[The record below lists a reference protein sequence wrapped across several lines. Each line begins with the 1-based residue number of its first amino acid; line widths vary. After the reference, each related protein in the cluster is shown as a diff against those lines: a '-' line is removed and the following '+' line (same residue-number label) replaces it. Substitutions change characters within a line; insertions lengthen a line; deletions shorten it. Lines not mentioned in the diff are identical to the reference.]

1 MKNLQRISNMDKITS
16 KQLLSTVFT
25 IPNTLKLIFRLE
37 KKYAT
42 YLIVINVLIAL
53 FPLGIFYVYQEL
65 INAIL
70 LQSNKVLQT
79 LVIYFIVQSVSSIF
93 VQINAFFL
101 EKFNLNLSYSLSKK
115 LITKTSS
122 LELADFENADTYN
135 LVENLTQD
143 STYKPYQL
151 FNAIISF
158 FSSIISL
165 LVCLFYISTWKTSI
179 ALFLLCIPL
188 ISLVTFLKIGQLEF
202 LIQWNRVGAERKV
215 WYYIYLLTHDF
226 SFKEIKLNNI
236 SDYLINKFS
245 LIKEEFISQDSEIS
259 KKKNIFN
266 AILDILLNF
275 INCLVIIMLISA
287 VRAGEILLGNLISLI
302 QALTRINTYSQSM
315 IQSVYI
321 IYNTSLFMEQL
332 FNFFESEQ
340 YDQSNIYINNTDISL
355 KEVSEINLV
364 DVSYCYPN
372 SSINALSEISLS
384 FKCGELVAIVGKNG
398 SGKST
403 LVKLL
408 CGLYKPSQGEIVF
421 NGISNK
427 NLDLAFYQK
436 HVSVLFQDFVKYELT
451 LRENIALSN
460 LEILNDT
467 QAIKLALKKFSFEVD
482 LDIDMQLGTWFQ
494 DGRQLS
500 GGQWQKLALVRT
512 FLKNASVYILDEPS
526 SALDP
531 VSEKEIF
538 DKFIELSRDHVS
550 IFISHNLKSAK
561 KADKII
567 VMKDGKVDGVGNHET
582 LLRTNEHYKKMYYSE
597 QYEEL

>member
-1 MKNLQRISNMDKITS
+1 MDKITS

-482 LDIDMQLGTWFQ
+482 RYIDMQLGTWFQ

>member
-1 MKNLQRISNMDKITS
+1 MDKITS
-16 KQLLSTVFT
+16 KQLLSSVFT

-482 LDIDMQLGTWFQ
+482 RDIDMQLGTWFQ

>member
-1 MKNLQRISNMDKITS
+1 MDKITS

-436 HVSVLFQDFVKYELT
+436 HVSVLF
-451 LRENIALSN
+451 
-460 LEILNDT
+460 
-467 QAIKLALKKFSFEVD
+467 
-482 LDIDMQLGTWFQ
+482 
-494 DGRQLS
+494 
-500 GGQWQKLALVRT
+500 
-512 FLKNASVYILDEPS
+512 
-526 SALDP
+526 
-531 VSEKEIF
+531 
-538 DKFIELSRDHVS
+538 SR
-550 IFISHNLKSAK
+550 LC
-561 KADKII
+561 
-567 VMKDGKVDGVGNHET
+567 
-582 LLRTNEHYKKMYYSE
+582 
-597 QYEEL
+597 

>member
-1 MKNLQRISNMDKITS
+1 M
-16 KQLLSTVFT
+16 
-25 IPNTLKLIFRLE
+25 
-37 KKYAT
+37 
-42 YLIVINVLIAL
+42 VINVLIAL

-482 LDIDMQLGTWFQ
+482 RDIDMQLGTWFQ

>member
-1 MKNLQRISNMDKITS
+1 MDKITS

-482 LDIDMQLGTWFQ
+482 RDIDMQLGTWFQ

-597 QYEEL
+597 

>member
-1 MKNLQRISNMDKITS
+1 MDKITS

-25 IPNTLKLIFRLE
+25 IPNTLELIFRLE

-482 LDIDMQLGTWFQ
+482 RDIDMQLGTWFQ

>member
-1 MKNLQRISNMDKITS
+1 MDKITS

-70 LQSNKVLQT
+70 MQSNKVLQT

-226 SFKEIKLNNI
+226 SFKEIRLNNI

-482 LDIDMQLGTWFQ
+482 RDIDMQLGTWFQ

>member
-1 MKNLQRISNMDKITS
+1 MDKITS

-482 LDIDMQLGTWFQ
+482 RDIDMQLGTWFQ

>member
-1 MKNLQRISNMDKITS
+1 MDKITS

-179 ALFLLCIPL
+179 ALFLLGIPL

-482 LDIDMQLGTWFQ
+482 RDIDMQLGTWFQ

>member
-1 MKNLQRISNMDKITS
+1 
-16 KQLLSTVFT
+16 
-25 IPNTLKLIFRLE
+25 
-37 KKYAT
+37 
-42 YLIVINVLIAL
+42 
-53 FPLGIFYVYQEL
+53 
-65 INAIL
+65 
-70 LQSNKVLQT
+70 
-79 LVIYFIVQSVSSIF
+79 
-93 VQINAFFL
+93 
-101 EKFNLNLSYSLSKK
+101 
-115 LITKTSS
+115 
-122 LELADFENADTYN
+122 
-135 LVENLTQD
+135 
-143 STYKPYQL
+143 
-151 FNAIISF
+151 
-158 FSSIISL
+158 
-165 LVCLFYISTWKTSI
+165 
-179 ALFLLCIPL
+179 
-188 ISLVTFLKIGQLEF
+188 
-202 LIQWNRVGAERKV
+202 
-215 WYYIYLLTHDF
+215 
-226 SFKEIKLNNI
+226 
-236 SDYLINKFS
+236 
-245 LIKEEFISQDSEIS
+245 
-259 KKKNIFN
+259 
-266 AILDILLNF
+266 
-275 INCLVIIMLISA
+275 
-287 VRAGEILLGNLISLI
+287 
-302 QALTRINTYSQSM
+302 
-315 IQSVYI
+315 
-321 IYNTSLFMEQL
+321 
-332 FNFFESEQ
+332 
-340 YDQSNIYINNTDISL
+340 
-355 KEVSEINLV
+355 
-364 DVSYCYPN
+364 
-372 SSINALSEISLS
+372 ALSEISLS

-482 LDIDMQLGTWFQ
+482 RDIDMQLGTWFQ

>member
-1 MKNLQRISNMDKITS
+1 MSNMDKITS

-482 LDIDMQLGTWFQ
+482 RDIDMQLGTWFQ

>member
-1 MKNLQRISNMDKITS
+1 M
-16 KQLLSTVFT
+16 
-25 IPNTLKLIFRLE
+25 
-37 KKYAT
+37 
-42 YLIVINVLIAL
+42 
-53 FPLGIFYVYQEL
+53 
-65 INAIL
+65 

-482 LDIDMQLGTWFQ
+482 RDIDMQLGTWFQ

>member
-1 MKNLQRISNMDKITS
+1 
-16 KQLLSTVFT
+16 
-25 IPNTLKLIFRLE
+25 
-37 KKYAT
+37 
-42 YLIVINVLIAL
+42 
-53 FPLGIFYVYQEL
+53 
-65 INAIL
+65 
-70 LQSNKVLQT
+70 
-79 LVIYFIVQSVSSIF
+79 
-93 VQINAFFL
+93 
-101 EKFNLNLSYSLSKK
+101 
-115 LITKTSS
+115 
-122 LELADFENADTYN
+122 
-135 LVENLTQD
+135 
-143 STYKPYQL
+143 
-151 FNAIISF
+151 
-158 FSSIISL
+158 
-165 LVCLFYISTWKTSI
+165 
-179 ALFLLCIPL
+179 
-188 ISLVTFLKIGQLEF
+188 
-202 LIQWNRVGAERKV
+202 
-215 WYYIYLLTHDF
+215 
-226 SFKEIKLNNI
+226 
-236 SDYLINKFS
+236 
-245 LIKEEFISQDSEIS
+245 
-259 KKKNIFN
+259 
-266 AILDILLNF
+266 
-275 INCLVIIMLISA
+275 MLISA

-482 LDIDMQLGTWFQ
+482 RDIDMQLGTWFQ

>member
-1 MKNLQRISNMDKITS
+1 
-16 KQLLSTVFT
+16 
-25 IPNTLKLIFRLE
+25 
-37 KKYAT
+37 
-42 YLIVINVLIAL
+42 
-53 FPLGIFYVYQEL
+53 
-65 INAIL
+65 
-70 LQSNKVLQT
+70 
-79 LVIYFIVQSVSSIF
+79 
-93 VQINAFFL
+93 
-101 EKFNLNLSYSLSKK
+101 
-115 LITKTSS
+115 
-122 LELADFENADTYN
+122 
-135 LVENLTQD
+135 
-143 STYKPYQL
+143 
-151 FNAIISF
+151 

-408 CGLYKPSQGEIVF
+408 CGLY
-421 NGISNK
+421 
-427 NLDLAFYQK
+427 
-436 HVSVLFQDFVKYELT
+436 
-451 LRENIALSN
+451 
-460 LEILNDT
+460 
-467 QAIKLALKKFSFEVD
+467 
-482 LDIDMQLGTWFQ
+482 
-494 DGRQLS
+494 
-500 GGQWQKLALVRT
+500 
-512 FLKNASVYILDEPS
+512 
-526 SALDP
+526 
-531 VSEKEIF
+531 
-538 DKFIELSRDHVS
+538 
-550 IFISHNLKSAK
+550 
-561 KADKII
+561 
-567 VMKDGKVDGVGNHET
+567 
-582 LLRTNEHYKKMYYSE
+582 
-597 QYEEL
+597 

>member
-1 MKNLQRISNMDKITS
+1 MDKITS

-467 QAIKLALKKFSFEVD
+467 QAIELALKKFSFEVD
-482 LDIDMQLGTWFQ
+482 RDIDMQLGTWFQ

>member
-1 MKNLQRISNMDKITS
+1 MDKITS

-340 YDQSNIYINNTDISL
+340 YDQSNIYLNNTDISL

-482 LDIDMQLGTWFQ
+482 RDIDMQLGTWFQ